1 MTVFLGALPVL
12 LTILAM
18 AFGARSLYAALLG
31 VGAAVLAIVLSFP
44 VPMEAIG
51 SAVLSWL
58 PILLEVLLIVGGG
71 LLLSDV
77 LRQAGGQAALA
88 GWVRS
93 RSGHGRSSMLP
104 VEHGFTQFAY
114 PMIYF

>member
-1 MTVFLGALPVL
+1 
-12 LTILAM
+12 
-18 AFGARSLYAALLG
+18 
-31 VGAAVLAIVLSFP
+31 VLAFP

-71 LLLSDV
+71 LLLSEV

-93 RSGHGRSSMLP
+93 RSGHGVSAILL
-104 VEHGFTQFAY
+104 VVHGVTPFAESLTGFGIGVTIGI
-114 PMIYF
+114 PLLAHFGLSPCRVAVIGLLGLC